1 MLTNIRENLGLKYL
15 NDSKGFNDYS
25 NQMDFSYKNI
35 EEHNPN
41 KKLIVLDDTIAHML
55 FNNKLNLI
63 ATTLFIRGRK
73 PIMSFVFITKSYFS
87 EPKNISLNSTHYF
100 IIKIPKKWQFHQIA
114 FNPSADMNF
123 RDFMS
128 IYKKS
133 CMLIFSD

>member
-15 NDSKGFNDYS
+15 NDSKGFNDYL
-25 NQMDFSYKNI
+25 NEMDFSYKNI

-41 KKLIVLDDTIAHML
+41 KKVIVLDDTIAHML
-55 FNNKLNLI
+55 FNNKINLI

-73 PIMSFVFITKSYFS
+73 PIMSFVFITKSYFPD
-87 EPKNISLNSTHYF
+87 PKNISLNSTHYF
-100 IIKIPKKWQFHQIA
+100 IIKLPKKWQIA

-123 RDFMS
+123 RDFIS

-133 CMLIFSD
+133 CMFIFSD

>member
-15 NDSKGFNDYS
+15 NDSKGFNDYL
-25 NQMDFSYKNI
+25 NEMDFSYKNI

-41 KKLIVLDDTIAHML
+41 KKVVVLDDTTAHML
-55 FNNKLNLI
+55 FNNKINLI

-73 PIMSFVFITKSYFS
+73 PIMSFVFITKSYFP
-87 EPKNISLNSTHYF
+87 EPKNILLNSTHYF
-100 IIKIPKKWQFHQIA
+100 IIKLPKKWQIA

-123 RDFMS
+123 RDFIS

-133 CMLIFSD
+133 CMFIFSD